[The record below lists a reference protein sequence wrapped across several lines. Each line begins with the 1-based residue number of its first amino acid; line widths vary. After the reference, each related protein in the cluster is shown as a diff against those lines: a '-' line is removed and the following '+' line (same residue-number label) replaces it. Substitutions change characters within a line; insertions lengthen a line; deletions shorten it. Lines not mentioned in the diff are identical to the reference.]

1 MARTELD
8 WVPLN
13 IGEEALD
20 ICRLSDE
27 ATAAYL
33 RLRIEFFSKG
43 GLPTNDF
50 AVELIVRLERKRQW
64 LKVMGELKEHVFN
77 AGWRHPKWE
86 RALEVAEDRLADN
99 RRKTQPAR
107 AARASNRQ
115 PVPASAATDYSDEV
129 PF

>member
-1 MARTELD
+1 MSRTELD

-13 IGEEALD
+13 LGEEALD

-43 GLPTNDF
+43 CLPTNDS
-50 AVELIVRLERKRQW
+50 AIESIARLERKRQW
-64 LKVMGELKEHVFN
+64 IKVMGELKEHVFN
-77 AGWRHPKWE
+77 PGWRHAKWE
-86 RALEVAEDRLADN
+86 RALEIAEGRLADN
-99 RRKTQPAR
+99 RRKTEPARLAR
-107 AARASNRQ
+107 AANRQ
-115 PVPASAATDYSDEV
+115 PAPEVDPDYEPI